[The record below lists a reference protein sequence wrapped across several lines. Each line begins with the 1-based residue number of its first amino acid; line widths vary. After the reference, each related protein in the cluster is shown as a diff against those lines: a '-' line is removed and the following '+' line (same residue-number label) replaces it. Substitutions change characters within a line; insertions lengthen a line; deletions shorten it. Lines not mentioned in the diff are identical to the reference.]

1 VQYVWYI
8 KKISNLKE
16 SASPCK
22 MSLKLYLICLKCKK
36 NVKYKKTKRRPAILQ
51 LLNVSTLWNH
61 KNKWLESGKMV
72 IVITNM

>member
-36 NVKYKKTKRRPAILQ
+36 KFSNIKRLRDDHAILQ

-61 KNKWLESGKMV
+61 KING
-72 IVITNM
+72 